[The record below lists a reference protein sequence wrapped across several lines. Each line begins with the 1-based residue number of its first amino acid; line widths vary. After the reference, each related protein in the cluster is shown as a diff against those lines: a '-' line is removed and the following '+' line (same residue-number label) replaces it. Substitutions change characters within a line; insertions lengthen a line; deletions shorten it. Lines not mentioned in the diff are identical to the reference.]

1 MFSDNFPKLI
11 VCGTVLTANII
22 KKVNTHILKEGWSA
36 VAVNTHDTHAQSASG
51 TCRWAGACRS
61 CDATQSADGRH
72 ASCCKIS
79 CSLFIVVMD
88 CGLYHTNRPT
98 TRALLCLSLV
108 LSILYFSGRKKPF
121 LYGILLIYSFFSLHK
136 T

>member
-1 MFSDNFPKLI
+1 M
-11 VCGTVLTANII
+11 VLTTNRI
-22 KKVNTHILKEGWSA
+22 KKVNTHIQKEGLPA
-36 VAVNTHDTHAQSASG
+36 VAVDTRDTHAPSASG

-61 CDATQSADGRH
+61 CDATKSADGRH
-72 ASCCKIS
+72 ASCCTIS

-108 LSILYFSGRKKPF
+108 LSILYFYGWKKPF
-121 LYGILLIYSFFSLHK
+121 LYAILLIYSSSSACTGPSSALI
-136 T
+136 